1 MTLKISEADVK
12 RAVEDWLQYASNQG
26 KLYFERLNAGEFI
39 ETRGDTRRRIKGAP
53 KGAADFEVLQGV
65 SFSLTYAG
73 MPLNHQPPVIPATR
87 VTFIEVKKPKGGKQS
102 DDQKVFEAKVR
113 QFHAR
118 YFIVT
123 SVDQMEEI
131 LR

>member
-12 RAVEDWLQYASNQG
+12 LAVAEWLQYAENQA

-39 ETRGDTRRRIKGAP
+39 ETRGATRRRIKGAS
-53 KGAADFEVLQGV
+53 KGAADFFVLQAV

-73 MPLNHQPPVIPATR
+73 VPFSHQPPLIPATS
-87 VTFIEVKKPKGGKQS
+87 VTFIEVKKPEGGRQS
-102 DDQKVFEAKVR
+102 DDQKTFEVKVK
-113 QFHAR
+113 QFNAR
-118 YFIVT
+118 YVIVT
-123 SVDQMEEI
+123 SVEQLEEC